1 MEELSFGLVSG
12 EPNRNWNWNRTNL
25 CEKLAHLLFLK
36 EFLPFESFIEYKE
49 KKTSL
54 KVWKWTFVWAGFVKR
69 IKTVNVC
76 TYKYYVLSSW
86 IGFLNCIRTRNVSV
100 GTNYTVSTFSPTF
113 ETHVTKI
120 CDWMKNI

>member
-36 EFLPFESFIEYKE
+36 ECLLFESFIKYKE

-54 KVWKWTFVWAGFVKR
+54 KVWKWTFVQAGFVKR
-69 IKTVNVC
+69 IKTVNVRTC
-76 TYKYYVLSSW
+76 TVFSFIEFNWFLKFYPYK
-86 IGFLNCIRTRNVSV
+86 
-100 GTNYTVSTFSPTF
+100 
-113 ETHVTKI
+113 
-120 CDWMKNI
+120 

>member
-36 EFLPFESFIEYKE
+36 EFLPFESFIKYKE

-54 KVWKWTFVWAGFVKR
+54 KVWKWTFVQVGFVKR
-69 IKTVNVC
+69 IKTVNVG
-76 TYKYYVLSSW
+76 TYKYFVLSS
-86 IGFLNCIRTRNVSV
+86 
-100 GTNYTVSTFSPTF
+100 
-113 ETHVTKI
+113 
-120 CDWMKNI
+120 